1 MFDFNTLIVL
11 AAAAMTLGLYS
22 YLYREN
28 IFFRIAEHA
37 FVGAA
42 AGYSA
47 LISMESAW
55 RLLHPHLD
63 KGEYYWLITIPIGL
77 MYVFFFSRK
86 YFWIY
91 RYPTAIVIGS
101 GIGVFIARGIKTQLI
116 ARVTD
121 TISNVSLS
129 ILTPFDGVIRAIG
142 VVSALLYFYATMEH
156 KGPMQPISKLGR
168 YFLMAAFGS
177 SFGVTIMTRIS
188 LFIGRLRFLYFTY
201 PAQYVVVLA
210 AVMLIAAIIYDHMRK
225 VKV

>member
-1 MFDFNTLIVL
+1 MFDFNILIVL

-37 FVGAA
+37 YVGAA

-47 LISMESAW
+47 LISIESAW

-63 KGEYYWLITIPIGL
+63 KGEYYWLITILIGL
-77 MYVFFFSRK
+77 MYVFFFTKK
-86 YFWIY
+86 YFWLY

-101 GIGVFIARGIKTQLI
+101 GIGVYIARGIKTQLI
-116 ARVTD
+116 RRITD

-129 ILTPFDGVIRAIG
+129 ILTPFDGAIRAIG
-142 VVSALLYFYATMEH
+142 VISALLYFYATMEH
-156 KGPMQPISKLGR
+156 KGPMQHISKLGR

-177 SFGVTIMTRIS
+177 SFGVTIMSRIS
-188 LFIGRLRFLYFTY
+188 LLIGRLRFLYFTY

-210 AVMLIAAIIYDHMRK
+210 VIMLVAAIIYDHVRK
-225 VKV
+225 AET